1 MRIAV
6 LIPALAV
13 AALTV
18 TLQAG
23 SGGDLGRQ
31 VLTANDGWASSG
43 AGTTG
48 GSTAADDQV
57 YVVRTRA
64 ELVAALNNGVYPP
77 PSSTPSNAPKI
88 IYVSGTID
96 ANVDDA
102 NQPLGCANYYRNGF
116 TIEAFL
122 AAYDPATWGRVNPTG
137 DLENAR
143 VASAAAQQARVRIR
157 VGSNTTIVG
166 LGDDATL
173 RGIWLDIRRHSTAGG
188 NPTNIIVR
196 NITFLDTYDCFPQW
210 SPTDGA
216 QGNWNAAYDSIS
228 LRDGDHIWIDHNRFA
243 DVTTADATL
252 PVYFGRLFQVHD
264 GELDITNATD
274 LVTVSSS
281 FR

>member
-31 VLTANDGWASSG
+31 VLAANDGWASSG

-77 PSSTPSNAPKI
+77 PSVDAVERAQDHLRQRHHRRQRRRRQPAARLHGLLPRTGSPSRP
-88 IYVSGTID
+88 SSPPTIRR
-96 ANVDDA
+96 
-102 NQPLGCANYYRNGF
+102 P
-116 TIEAFL
+116 
-122 AAYDPATWGRVNPTG
+122 WGRVNPTG
-137 DLENAR
+137 DLETAR
-143 VASAAAQQARVRIR
+143 VASRRGAAGARPDPRR
-157 VGSNTTIVG
+157 
-166 LGDDATL
+166 LQHHHRRARRRCDAP
-173 RGIWLDIRRHSTAGG
+173 RGVARHPRHSTAGG
-188 NPTNIIVR
+188 NPTNIIIR

-216 QGNWNAAYDSIS
+216 PGQLERGLRQHLAARRRSHLD
-228 LRDGDHIWIDHNRFA
+228 RPQ
-243 DVTTADATL
+243 
-252 PVYFGRLFQVHD
+252 PVR
-264 GELDITNATD
+264 
-274 LVTVSSS
+274 
-281 FR
+281 